1 MYVHQTQL
9 RIPEERIGVLIG
21 KDGNVRKRIEE
32 ETGCKLSISKDGVV
46 VISCED
52 AIGFMKAQNV
62 VNAIANGFNPDIS
75 MKLLKDDF
83 KVIETINLSEYVNE
97 NAIPRIKGRII
108 GKDGIMRKNIE
119 ETLEVNLSIY
129 GKNVSIIGDLENVN
143 SAREAI
149 IMLIEGAQHSRVLRF
164 MEKKKRELRSKS
176 LDWEKLM

>member
-1 MYVHQTQL
+1 
-9 RIPEERIGVLIG
+9 
-21 KDGNVRKRIEE
+21 
-32 ETGCKLSISKDGVV
+32 
-46 VISCED
+46 
-52 AIGFMKAQNV
+52 
-62 VNAIANGFNPDIS
+62 
-75 MKLLKDDF
+75 
-83 KVIETINLSEYVNE
+83 VNE